1 LGLESDSH
9 CLSFTRS
16 LFEDAAS
23 DKSRVVTETEPSP
36 HDMDEKGLGEVDLQD
51 LFDGE
56 DADVCGQSRK
66 GFGLVH

>member
-1 LGLESDSH
+1 
-9 CLSFTRS
+9 
-16 LFEDAAS
+16 
-23 DKSRVVTETEPSP
+23 
-36 HDMDEKGLGEVDLQD
+36 MDEEGLGEVDLLQD

>member
-1 LGLESDSH
+1 M
-9 CLSFTRS
+9 
-16 LFEDAAS
+16 
-23 DKSRVVTETEPSP
+23 TETEPSP